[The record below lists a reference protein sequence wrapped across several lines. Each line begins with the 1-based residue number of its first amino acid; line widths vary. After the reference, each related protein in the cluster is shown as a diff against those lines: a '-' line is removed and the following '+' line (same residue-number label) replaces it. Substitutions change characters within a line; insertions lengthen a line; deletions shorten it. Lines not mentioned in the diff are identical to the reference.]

1 MDTQPAP
8 VGALLSRLLGR
19 HRRGI
24 TVAYGLLGL
33 ETLLDLLRPA
43 AWGLSIDALLSGEP
57 GGLGWAVAQHLAHL
71 AAGTA
76 RRAVDTRVFT
86 RAYAGLATSVVL
98 EQRAAGK
105 GVSEVS
111 ARGALAR
118 EFVDFLERHLP
129 DALRG
134 VGFLVGGCIA
144 LGWYEPLL
152 VLLVVALALPVTLLN
167 HRYAQVAGRLNR
179 GLNDRIEREVG
190 VVEAARPVGV
200 AAHFA
205 AIARWRVRLS
215 DAESFNFAA
224 TEAFILAVIVAA
236 LALAATDPA
245 ITAGE
250 LFAVLSYLWLVVY
263 GFDQVPRLVEQWA
276 KLRDVAR
283 RLVA

>member
-1 MDTQPAP
+1 MPSPSTPAR
-8 VGALLSRLLGR
+8 VLLARLLGR

-24 TVAYGLLGL
+24 GFAYGLLAF

-43 AWGLSIDALLSGEP
+43 AWGLSIDALLSGQP
-57 GGLGWAVAQHLAHL
+57 AGLGWAVAQHLAHL

-86 RAYAGLATSVVL
+86 RAYQGLAAGVVL
-98 EQRAAGK
+98 EQRAAGR
-105 GVSEVS
+105 GTSEVS

-118 EFVDFLERHLP
+118 EFVDFLERDLP

-134 VGFLVGGCIA
+134 VGFLVGGCLA
-144 LGWYEPLL
+144 LGWYESVL
-152 VLLVVALALPVTLLN
+152 VLLVLALGVPVGLLN
-167 HRYAQVAGRLNR
+167 RRHARVSGRLNR
-179 GLNDRIEREVG
+179 GLNDRLEREVA
-190 VVEAARPVGV
+190 VVEGAVPSRV

-205 AIARWRVRLS
+205 ALSRWRVRLS

-224 TEAFILAVIVAA
+224 TEAFILAVVVAA
-236 LALAATDPA
+236 LALAAADDAT
-245 ITAGE
+245 TAGG

-276 KLRDVAR
+276 KLKDVAR
-283 RLVA
+283 RLAA

>member
-1 MDTQPAP
+1 MSSPSTPAR
-8 VGALLSRLLGR
+8 VLLARLLGR

-24 TVAYGLLGL
+24 GFAYGLLAL

-43 AWGLSIDALLSGEP
+43 AWGLSIDALLSAQP
-57 GGLGWAVAQHLAHL
+57 AGLGWAVAQHLAHL

-86 RAYAGLATSVVL
+86 RAYEGLATGVVL
-98 EQRAAGK
+98 EQRGAGR
-105 GVSEVS
+105 GTSEVA

-118 EFVDFLERHLP
+118 EFVTFLERDLP

-134 VGFLVGGCIA
+134 VGFLVGGCLA
-144 LGWYEPLL
+144 LGLYEPVL
-152 VLLVVALALPVTLLN
+152 VLLVAALAVPVALLN
-167 HRYAQVAGRLNR
+167 RRYARVSARLNR
-179 GLNDRIEREVG
+179 GLNDRIEREVA
-190 VVEAARPVGV
+190 VVEAARPRTV

-205 AIARWRVRLS
+205 ALSRWRVRLS

-224 TEAFILAVIVAA
+224 TEAFILAVVVGSLAIAA
-236 LALAATDPA
+236 GDPA
-245 ITAGE
+245 VSAGT

-263 GFDQVPRLVEQWA
+263 GIDQVPRLVEQWA

-283 RLVA
+283 RLAA